1 MYKYVTCMSKKC
13 SLHRH
18 FNNTCT
24 WGGNRN
30 TWAIRLHL
38 NLTPNKFHR
47 HKGRLLYMYEQ
58 GTHITIKATVYR
70 TSANQMFPISSITS
84 IKRFVF
90 LIWVTKI
97 RRFIC
102 WLAPDWRHQWSL
114 PWWHFFQ
121 LCSPKHWGERYWSVF
136 PCVWP
141 GRFTKHCRGF
151 LSFLEDKIFFSLH
164 MDDK

>member
-1 MYKYVTCMSKKC
+1 M
-13 SLHRH
+13 LHVCRKNVH
-18 FNNTCT
+18 FIGTLTIHVLEVVIKTHEPSGCT
-24 WGGNRN
+24 Y
-30 TWAIRLHL
+30 
-38 NLTPNKFHR
+38 LTPNKFHR

-58 GTHITIKATVYR
+58 VTHIAIKATVYR

-84 IKRFVF
+84 INRFVF